1 MTAARTISS
10 GGEMFKQLGTEGALG
25 NARPAVETCSA
36 PLMRFAATRLLPL
49 DLVHR
54 PHICSV
60 GCYGWATMS
69 RRLRPLAAPFP
80 IPAPSGARVR
90 TRLRVSAQDAVVLSA
105 IGRHLGSL
113 ANGDLAARCARGR
126 VGPDERSERK
136 RALTAAASSRWA
148 GAITRTSN
156 DQWERGWRNLVDQ
169 RVGLRLAVG
178 VIVTRPAVPVG
189 QVRGRSRGYATQ
201 DERFQKQRRLQVLK
215 GELAQVEARLAAGRV
230 SVVRGGRELARVRHN
245 LKAAG
250 LSAGE
255 WRGRWVAERL
265 FITADGEADKAWGNE
280 TIRWHPEERWLE
292 IKLPA
297 PLGYLANQPHGRY
310 RLDCQVSFSHR
321 VAEVAAQA
329 TGGAV
334 RYDIQYRPERGRW
347 YLAASW
353 RLPERAMPEVGEV
366 LSRGVL
372 GVDLNADKLAAWVL
386 ERDGNPRSRPGTLP
400 LALEGL
406 PASTRE
412 GRLRGAIS
420 ALIGLA
426 QRAGVRAIAVEDLDF
441 QDARQAGRETMGRGR
456 RGRVWRRKV
465 AGISTAGFRDRL
477 VQMCANAGLWVVA
490 VDPAYTSRWGEA
502 HWRAPLDEQT
512 KASTTVSRHHAAAV
526 VIGRRSLGHRARRRP
541 DVTGAHRRMGGREL
555 SVRPSAGSG
564 CPGSSPPLEAAAH
577 PERGQD
583 ARPVRGRGGGP
594 GHRRP
599 FAMAQRNQVSVAE
612 ER

>member
-1 MTAARTISS
+1 M
-10 GGEMFKQLGTEGALG
+10 
-25 NARPAVETCSA
+25 
-36 PLMRFAATRLLPL
+36 
-49 DLVHR
+49 
-54 PHICSV
+54 
-60 GCYGWATMS
+60 
-69 RRLRPLAAPFP
+69 
-80 IPAPSGARVR
+80 
-90 TRLRVSAQDAVVLSA
+90 LSA

-113 ANGDLAARCARGR
+113 AGGDLAARCAWGEGGREERGT
-126 VGPDERSERK
+126 RK

-156 DQWERGWRNLVDQ
+156 DQWERGRRNLLDQ
-169 RVGLRLAVG
+169 GVGLRRAVG
-178 VIVTRPAVPVG
+178 VIEARLALPVG
-189 QVRGRSRGYATQ
+189 RGRGRRRGYATQ

-230 SVVRGGRELARVRHN
+230 SVVRGGRELARARHN
-245 LKAAG
+245 LEAAG

-255 WRGRWVAERL
+255 WRERWEAERL
-265 FITADGEADKAWGNE
+265 FLTADGEADKAWGNE

-297 PLGYLANQPHGRY
+297 PLGFLANQPHGRY

-321 VAEVAAQA
+321 GSEVAAQA

-334 RYDIQYRPERGRW
+334 RYDISYRPERGRW
-347 YLAASW
+347 YLDASW
-353 RLPERAMPEVGEV
+353 RLPERVVPEMGEV
-366 LSRGVL
+366 LSGGVL
-372 GVDLNADKLAAWVL
+372 GVDLNADHLAAWVL

-400 LALEGL
+400 LAQEGL
-406 PASTRE
+406 PASTRD
-412 GRLRGAIS
+412 GRLRAAIS

-426 QRAGVRAIAVEDLDF
+426 RGAGVGAIAVENLDF
-441 QDARQAGRETMGRGR
+441 QAARQSGRETMGRGR

-465 AGISTAGFRDRL
+465 AGLSTAGFRDRL

-490 VDPAYTSRWGEA
+490 VDPAYTSRWGGA

-555 SVRPSAGSG
+555 SARPSAGAG
-564 CPGSSPPLEAAAH
+564 CPGPSPPLETAAH

-583 ARPVRGRGGGP
+583 ARPARGRGRGP
-594 GHRRP
+594 GHQRP
-599 FAMAQRNQVSVAE
+599 FVVAQRKVPNV
-612 ER
+612 RC